1 MIERGVHN
9 QGHTLEEKLRK
20 DKVQN
25 QLKLRITNTIQLK
38 QNKTKLCLEVENDV
52 ILTDGRESV
61 TT

>member
-1 MIERGVHN
+1 M
-9 QGHTLEEKLRK
+9 EEKLRK